1 MPRNF
6 RQLNDFA
13 DTTLGVA
20 KNKHVLRY
28 NNTLG
33 GFELI
38 PFDTV
43 LTTASEDRDIDDTF
57 VDVLEEVVEV
67 REGANFKYDGGSF

>member
-6 RQLNDFA
+6 RQLKNFS
-13 DTTLGVA
+13 DTDLGVL

-57 VDVLEEVVEV
+57 VDVLEELVEV
-67 REGANFKYDGGSF
+67 REGANLRYDGGIF

>member
-6 RQLNDFA
+6 RQLSDFG
-13 DTTLGVA
+13 DTTLGVS

-28 NNTLG
+28 NNSTG
-33 GFELI
+33 KFDLI
-38 PFDTV
+38 PFDTA
-43 LTTASEDRDIDDTF
+43 LSKAAEDRDINDAFIDQ
-57 VDVLEEVVEV
+57 LEEEVEV

>member
-6 RQLNDFA
+6 RQLKNFS
-13 DTTLGVA
+13 DTDLGVL
-20 KNKHVLRY
+20 KNKQVLRY

-33 GFELI
+33 GFELV

-43 LTTASEDRDIDDTF
+43 LTKASEDGDIDDDF
-57 VDVLEEVVEV
+57 IEVLEELVEV

>member
-6 RQLNDFA
+6 RQLKNFS
-13 DTTLGVA
+13 DTDLGVL

-33 GFELI
+33 GFELV

-43 LTTASEDRDIDDTF
+43 LTKAAEDGDIDDDF
-57 VDVLEEVVEV
+57 VSVLEELVEIRV
-67 REGANFKYDGGSF
+67 RQNFNYDGGSF

>member
-6 RQLNDFA
+6 RQLNNFS
-13 DTTLGVA
+13 DTDLGVL

-28 NNTLG
+28 NDTLG
-33 GFELI
+33 RFELI

-43 LTTASEDRDIDDTF
+43 LTTASEDGDIDDTF
-57 VDVLEEVVEV
+57 VDVLEELVEV